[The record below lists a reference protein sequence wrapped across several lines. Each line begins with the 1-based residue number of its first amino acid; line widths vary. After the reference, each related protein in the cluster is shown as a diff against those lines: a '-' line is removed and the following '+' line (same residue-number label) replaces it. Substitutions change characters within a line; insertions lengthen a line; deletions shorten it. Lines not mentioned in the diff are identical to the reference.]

1 LLVTIWSEAEPNQL
15 LKVLFEWLIVR
26 PSHLIS

>member
-1 LLVTIWSEAEPNQL
+1 LLAKMCSEAEPNQL
-15 LKVLFEWLIVR
+15 LKVLLEWLIVR